1 MDDCGGICR
10 GERELN
16 SPAPVLRR
24 ALPLY
29 AHSEVILTLATS
41 ALPFLL
47 PSIFSY
53 SYKVQSLMQQ
63 MLTDI
68 FITKPEGEK
77 IVLLKRMVHCI
88 TSSRKPLCA
97 GPSPIQSPNPAY

>member
-1 MDDCGGICR
+1 
-10 GERELN
+10 
-16 SPAPVLRR
+16 
-24 ALPLY
+24 
-29 AHSEVILTLATS
+29 
-41 ALPFLL
+41 
-47 PSIFSY
+47 
-53 SYKVQSLMQQ
+53 MQQ